1 MELDPIC
8 LLNFPYVQASIVIC
22 LEKIDYT
29 SCGKGKR
36 HGIMPAAIS
45 TSSPKFK
52 VPSQNPA
59 YVKLNYPFTVKNGE
73 ETSQWQKH
81 QEAKT
86 AMLFGYIIC
95 CYLYLYT
102 RWLGS
107 CYIYVRLLCFE

>member
-1 MELDPIC
+1 MHFSMELNPIC

-22 LEKIDYT
+22 LEKIDYA

-59 YVKLNYPFTVKNGE
+59 YLKINYPFTVKNEE

-81 QEAKT
+81 QEAKHSY
-86 AMLFGYIIC
+86 AV
-95 CYLYLYT
+95 
-102 RWLGS
+102 W
-107 CYIYVRLLCFE
+107 IYNLLLPLSVY